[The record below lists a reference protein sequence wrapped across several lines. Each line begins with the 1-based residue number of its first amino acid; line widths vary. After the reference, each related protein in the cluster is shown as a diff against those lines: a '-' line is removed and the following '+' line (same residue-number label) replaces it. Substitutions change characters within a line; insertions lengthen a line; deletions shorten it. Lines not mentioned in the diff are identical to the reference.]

1 MAKTARIE
9 FRTDEVFIKSLEDL
23 AKRTNR
29 SRAEVIRDA
38 MNLYIRAVDEWD
50 KGRGVTFAPM
60 AKVQL
65 NAKTEANTDVN
76 AKAPEPCPA

>member
-38 MNLYIRAVDEWD
+38 MNLYIRAMDEWD
-50 KGRGVTFAPM
+50 KGRGVTFVPM
-60 AKVQL
+60 K
-65 NAKTEANTDVN
+65 EAQPD
-76 AKAPEPCPA
+76 P

>member
-38 MNLYIRAVDEWD
+38 MNLYIRAMDEWD
-50 KGRGVTFAPM
+50 KGRGVTFVPM
-60 AKVQL
+60 AEVQP
-65 NAKTEANTDVN
+65 NTKTEASTAVN
-76 AKAPEPCPA
+76 AKVPEPCPA